1 MAIKPIL
8 FNTEMVQAILDG
20 RKTCTRRIVKGA
32 IPDDAMW
39 GYTMFTPKGC
49 ISCRGGVCRW
59 IRRRILQIAVPTG
72 GHSVCSG
79 NMV

>member
-8 FNTEMVQAILDG
+8 FNTEMVQALLDG

-39 GYTMFTPKGC
+39 GVYHVYTKRLY
-49 ISCRGGVCRW
+49 ILQGGVCRW

-72 GHSVCSG
+72 RHSVCSG